1 MILDF
6 VVKEIPG
13 AAVGFVVGAFCPAVL
28 RKVKA
33 FFVKETT
40 ALKSDIKA
48 DATKVE
54 KKL

>member
-1 MILDF
+1 MVITT
-6 VVKEIPG
+6 VI
-13 AAVGFVVGAFCPAVL
+13 AAGTGYITGAFTPAVL

-40 ALKSDIKA
+40 VLKTDIKA
-48 DATKVE
+48 DEASVA